1 MNLQLFAEEAE
12 VQAVSEEGTAA
23 EEAAVPEESSQA
35 PAETPKADPLD
46 AALPVL
52 ARRYG
57 VAPDD
62 RQGLADAIARE
73 QEVMQQ
79 RRQTEIAQGAER
91 LYSRW
96 MQSAE
101 QTKAIYPAFELE
113 AELRNPAFTQ
123 LLRSHVDV
131 KTAYEVLHKD
141 EIIPAAMQYAA
152 RTVEARLAENL
163 ASQVSRPSEN
173 AMGAAGAVVIGSPV
187 NSLSRRDI
195 ADIAKRVQ
203 RGERISFG

>member
-12 VQAVSEEGTAA
+12 VQAVSGEETAA
-23 EEAAVPEESSQA
+23 QEVTAPEADGQV

-57 VAPDD
+57 VAADD

-79 RRQTEIAQGAER
+79 RRQAEIAQGADR
-91 LYSRW
+91 LYSQW
-96 MQSAE
+96 MQSAQ
-101 QTKAIYPAFELE
+101 QTKAVYPEFDLT

-123 LLRSHVDV
+123 LLRSRVDV

-152 RTVEARLAENL
+152 RTVEAKLAENL
-163 ASQVSRPSEN
+163 ASRVSRPSEN